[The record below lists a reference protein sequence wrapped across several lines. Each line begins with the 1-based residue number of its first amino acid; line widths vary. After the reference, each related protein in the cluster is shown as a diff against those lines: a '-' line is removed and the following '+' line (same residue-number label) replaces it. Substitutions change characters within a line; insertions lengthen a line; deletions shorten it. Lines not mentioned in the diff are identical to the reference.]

1 MICGVSDMGILEE
14 SLKLCPDG
22 YIGRNYQKE
31 LEEILKEVAQK
42 GSREVKGEVPS
53 LLLHSCC
60 APCSSYVISYLSDYF
75 KIRVFYFNPNISDVE
90 EYNRR
95 VEEQKRF
102 IKEYKT
108 KNKVDFI
115 EGRYDPEE
123 FFAITKGLENEPE
136 GGQRCAKCFRMR
148 LEESARIASE
158 TGADFYTTTL
168 TISPMKSAPLINSIG
183 DVIGKAYGVKY
194 LFSDFKKND
203 GYKRSVELSGKYNL
217 YRQNYCGC
225 VFSKEE
231 SGEP

>member
-42 GSREVKGEVPS
+42 GIREVKGEVPS

-123 FFAITKGLENEPE
+123 FFEIVKGLEKEPE

-158 TGADFYTTTL
+158 TDADFYTTTL
-168 TISPMKSAPLINSIG
+168 TISPVKSAPLINSIG